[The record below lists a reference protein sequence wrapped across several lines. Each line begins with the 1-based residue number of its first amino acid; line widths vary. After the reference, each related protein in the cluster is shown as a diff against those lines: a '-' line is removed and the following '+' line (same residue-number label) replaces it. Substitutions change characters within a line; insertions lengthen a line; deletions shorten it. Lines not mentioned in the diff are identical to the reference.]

1 MSHDIL
7 LRNNVKIIGNGS
19 QPILF
24 APGFGCDQ
32 SVWNLT
38 LDSFVD
44 HYQLIL
50 FDYVGS
56 GNSDLRAYSA
66 DKYRTLSGYAEDLLD
81 ICSFLNL
88 KEAVFVG
95 HSVGCMI
102 GMLASLRRPEYFSH
116 LIMLGPSPCYLNDPP
131 DYIGGFEKEDLLGL
145 IEMMEKNYIGWA
157 NLFASTVTNNPDRPD
172 MKGELEERFCSTDP
186 IIANQFA
193 KAAFF
198 TDNRQD
204 LHHVTV
210 PTYILQCSDDIIAP
224 VSVGKYIHE
233 QLHHSTFTLMKA
245 TGHCPHMSHPEE
257 TVFLIQQY
265 LNQSCLKNG

>member
-19 QPILF
+19 QPIIF

-32 SVWNLT
+32 SVWNLI

-56 GNSDLRAYSA
+56 GNSDIRAYSSG
-66 DKYRTLSGYAEDLLD
+66 KYRTLSGYTEDLLD

-88 KEAVFVG
+88 KDAVFVG

-102 GMLASLRRPEYFSH
+102 GMSASLRRPEYFSH

-131 DYIGGFEKEDLLGL
+131 DYFGGFEKEDLLGL

-172 MKGELEERFCSTDP
+172 IKSELEERFCSTDP
-186 IIANQFA
+186 IISTEFA

-204 LHHVTV
+204 LRQVTV

-224 VSVGKYIHE
+224 VSVGKYMHE
-233 QLHHSTFTLMKA
+233 QLHHSTFTLMQA

-257 TVFLIQQY
+257 TIFLIQQY
-265 LNQSCLKNG
+265 LNESCLENG